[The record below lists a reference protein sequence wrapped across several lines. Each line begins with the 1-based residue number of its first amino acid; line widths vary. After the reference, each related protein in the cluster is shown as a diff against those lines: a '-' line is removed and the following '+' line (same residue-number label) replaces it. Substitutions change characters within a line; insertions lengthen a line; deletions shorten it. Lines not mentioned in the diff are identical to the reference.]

1 VRSSSDT
8 VELRIGRR
16 TVSISHPDRALFT
29 GPEVTKLAL
38 ARYYETVGAT
48 MLPHLRGRPL
58 ALQAFPAGVAQKGFF
73 LKAVPAH
80 FPPWI
85 ARATV
90 PKRGGSLAQVLAENT
105 ATLVFLAGQNV
116 VTPHVWL
123 SRADR
128 PHAPDRLIIDLD
140 PSPGVGFTEVRAT
153 AREVGERLRDA
164 GLSTYAMVTGSRGIH
179 VVSPLRRGP
188 DFTTV
193 HRVARGLAE
202 ALVAENPERLT
213 LEWHRSERGRRIYL
227 DVNRVAYAQHVV
239 APYGVRPRAGAPV
252 AMPIHWEEL
261 TDPQLAPDRWTI
273 RSAPERLAAEG
284 DAWAGIGRHAR
295 VLRADR

>member
-1 VRSSSDT
+1 MRSSPDT
-8 VELRIGRR
+8 VELRVGRR
-16 TVSISHPDRALFT
+16 TVRISHPDKALFT
-29 GPEVTKLAL
+29 SPEVTKLRL
-38 ARYYETVGAT
+38 ARYYEAVGAA

-58 ALQAFPAGVAQKGFF
+58 ALEAFPAGIAQKGFF
-73 LKAVPAH
+73 LKSVPDH

-90 PKRGGSLAQVLAENT
+90 PKRGGSLTQVLAEDA

-116 VTPHVWL
+116 ITPHVWL

-128 PHAPDRLIIDLD
+128 PHEPDRLIVDLD
-140 PSPGVGFTEVRAT
+140 PSPEVRFAEVRAA
-153 AREVGERLRDA
+153 ARAVGERLRDA
-164 GLSTYAMVTGSRGIH
+164 GLATYAMVTGSRGVH
-179 VVSPLRRGP
+179 VACPLRRGA
-188 DFTTV
+188 DFPAV
-193 HRVARGLAE
+193 HRFARSLAE
-202 ALVAENPERLT
+202 SMVADDPARLT

-239 APYGVRPRAGAPV
+239 GPYGIRPRVGAPV

-295 VLRADR
+295 TLPAGH